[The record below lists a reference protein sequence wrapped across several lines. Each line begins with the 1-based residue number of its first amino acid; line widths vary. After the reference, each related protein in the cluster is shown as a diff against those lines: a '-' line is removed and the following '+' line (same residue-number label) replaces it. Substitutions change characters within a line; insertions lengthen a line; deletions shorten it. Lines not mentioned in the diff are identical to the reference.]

1 MDEGTRRAKIEEAVG
16 LFRQAQ
22 DVLLSQLPATSTA
35 LDNNRE
41 NNFRYNRT
49 MTSTNP
55 ISDTVAL
62 ARSMMQSSSS
72 AGLYRRLNRN
82 ERLRASGSVSG
93 LPASTSGSRSSKEKK
108 ERKPFEFALRT
119 NSNDDGGG
127 DSLRRDMIL
136 ERGVVTLTDGDNE
149 QAIRGKLRSALKGK
163 YSHIGTDDFDFIKV
177 SQKKISPIHL
187 GTGTEYNYHVVKKIA
202 GQGQLYIQ
210 VKETAQFVCDGF
222 PQSDSDDDL
231 LNSNPFLFKKEEQ
244 KTTPEKVDLSKPNE
258 NCSKVL
264 DVESKKT
271 KIDDVNTAKFIKIAE
286 DMPEAISD
294 PTEILRY
301 LQKKVVT
308 GRELEVTNSGIELIG
323 DTNYIIVDRQ
333 NILSTTME
341 ELRSVDDPRKT
352 FQVDFYGEQAVDS
365 GGPRKEW
372 IRLCNREISTKY
384 FEHGLKEHLSEDYY
398 FVGQL
403 AASAFLQNGQVPKY
417 FPPDTLHEIL
427 VSDTNTDSHCL
438 RELWK
443 GVDTLGMRIFFKKF
457 PLLMELFTSAPK
469 LLTVKSLINLLAPSF
484 SEEGSNS
491 YCFEKAI
498 YAKFIKY
505 IRETAAGRRCV
516 KLEDVLIFVTG
527 ASEEPVLGFQMHPSI
542 TFVPSELTPCSQPD
556 ANGPIAK
563 SRIMADFTPKAMTCD
578 NSLHLPRA
586 TVSVEI
592 PDDNLLFNCYDLAF
606 ANSYFG
612 KM

>member
-1 MDEGTRRAKIEEAVG
+1 MDEETRRAKIEEAVG
-16 LFRQAQ
+16 LFKQAQ
-22 DVLLSQLPATSTA
+22 DVLLSQLPASTA
-35 LDNNRE
+35 LNN
-41 NNFRYNRT
+41 NRT
-49 MTSTNP
+49 MTSTNSMSTTIALNNNRTMTSTNS
-55 ISDTVAL
+55 ISDTVAR
-62 ARSMMQSSSS
+62 ARLMMQSSSS

-82 ERLRASGSVSG
+82 ERLRSVSG
-93 LPASTSGSRSSKEKK
+93 STSGSRSNKEKK
-108 ERKPFEFALRT
+108 ESKPFEFALLT
-119 NSNDDGGG
+119 NSNI
-127 DSLRRDMIL
+127 DSGRDTLRRDMIL

-149 QAIRGKLRSALKGK
+149 HAIRDKLRSTLLGK
-163 YSHIGTDDFDFIKV
+163 YSHIGTDDFNFIKV
-177 SQKKISPIHL
+177 SQKNISPIHL

-202 GQGQLYIQ
+202 GQEKRNKKQHQKKWIS
-210 VKETAQFVCDGF
+210 VETRR
-222 PQSDSDDDL
+222 
-231 LNSNPFLFKKEEQ
+231 K
-244 KTTPEKVDLSKPNE
+244 
-258 NCSKVL
+258 CSKVL
-264 DVESKKT
+264 DVPSKKT
-271 KIDDVNTAKFIKIAE
+271 KTDDVNTASFIKIAE
-286 DMPEAISD
+286 DMPETISD
-294 PTEILRY
+294 SKEILRY
-301 LQKKVVT
+301 LQKTVVT
-308 GRELEVTNSGIELIG
+308 GRELEVTKSGIELVD

-333 NILSTTME
+333 NILSTTMD
-341 ELRSVDDPRKT
+341 ELRSVNDPRKT

-384 FEHGLKEHLSEDYY
+384 LEHGLKEHLSEDY
-398 FVGQL
+398 FFIGQL
-403 AASAFLQNGQVPKY
+403 AAIALLRNGQIPKY
-417 FPPDTLHEIL
+417 FSPDHLHEIL
-427 VSDTNTDSHCL
+427 VSDTNTDSQCL
-438 RELWK
+438 RELRK

-469 LLTVKSLINLLAPSF
+469 LLTVKSMIHLLAPNF

-498 YAKFIKY
+498 YAKFVKY

-542 TFVPSELTPCSQPD
+542 TFVPSELTPSCQPGS
-556 ANGPIAK
+556 NEPIAK

-592 PDDNLLFNCYDLAF
+592 PGDNFLFNCYDLAF
-606 ANSYFG
+606 ANSYFR